1 MEESEHQFDLYRDP
15 LDLRHY
21 AEALDEVDDEGLARA
36 SVPEIVEKCLGFD
49 VKDELSGEIG
59 RSDWNDE
66 DLSREQVVYAS
77 VDAYCAFLIGKNI
90 KAWRFTE

>member
-1 MEESEHQFDLYRDP
+1 MSKHGFDLYRDP

-21 AEALDEVDDEGLARA
+21 AEALDEDDDEDLARS
-36 SVPEIVEKCLGFD
+36 SVPLIVEKCLGYD
-49 VKDELSGEIG
+49 VEDELSGEIG
-59 RSDWNDE
+59 RSNWNDE
-66 DLSREQVVYAS
+66 DLSHKQVVYAS